1 MIFVHRPAPGGALTR
16 APLEAG
22 APVPEDAVWI
32 DLVAPARAEDLLVE
46 RHLGVEIPTRE
57 EQADIEPSEVLYAEA
72 GAAYMT
78 ARLVVAVDTDRPRLS
93 AVSFILTRKALVTLR
108 YDEPRSFTMFLTR
121 AGKPEGCAPTPEAVL
136 AGLVESILDRA
147 ADVLQTVGDRID
159 ALSIESFDDRDA
171 RNAQRRSRVLTGLGR
186 EGDLVSK
193 SRESLLTIERMLLF
207 MSSGAPVDPTQK
219 ELRARARGIFR
230 DVQAL
235 EEHAAFMASKVQF
248 LLDATLG
255 LVNLEQ
261 NNIIKLFSVMAVI
274 FMPPTMVA
282 SIYGMNFKHM
292 PELDWP
298 FGYPMALALMLA
310 SGVLP
315 FLFFKWRR
323 WL

>member
-1 MIFVHRPAPGGALTR
+1 MIFVHQPKEGGALTR
-16 APLEAG
+16 RALETG
-22 APVPEDAVWI
+22 EKPQDDAIWI
-32 DLVAPARAEDLLVE
+32 DLVTPTRAEDALVE
-46 RHLGVEIPTRE
+46 KHLGVEIPTRE
-57 EQADIEPSEVLYAEA
+57 EQADIEPSEVLYAEN

-78 ARLVVAVDTDRPRLS
+78 ARLVVAVDTDLPRLS
-93 AVSFILTRKALVTLR
+93 AVSFILTRRALVTLR
-108 YDEPRSFTMFLTR
+108 YDEPRSFAMFLQR
-121 AGKPEGCAPTPEAVL
+121 AGKPEGCAPTPEAAL

-147 ADVLQTVGDRID
+147 ADVLQSVGDRID
-159 ALSIESFDDRDA
+159 ALSRSAFDPKGA
-171 RNAQRRSRVLTGLGR
+171 RNAARQSAILAGLGR

-193 SRESLLTIERMLLF
+193 SRESLLSIERMLLF
-207 MSSGAPVDPTQK
+207 MSTGAPVEAAQRDM
-219 ELRARARGIFR
+219 RNRARGIYR

-235 EEHAAFMASKVQF
+235 EEHAAFMSGKVQF

-282 SIYGMNFKHM
+282 SIYGMNFKAM
-292 PELDWP
+292 PELEWS
-298 FGYPMALALMLA
+298 FGYPMALALMLL